1 MELVAFVF
9 AFSAA
14 AAALAACAALHRTRQ
29 KLAEIERAVA
39 DIRSGNGCRRIL
51 ARPGEPAAGLIY
63 EINYIVRGYE
73 GQIAALQA
81 AREANRQLMTS
92 LSHDVRTPLTTLI
105 GYLDAVHRQVV
116 AGEEAQ
122 QYLEIARRKAY
133 DLKGITDGLFAWC
146 KLHSGEADLQ
156 PTRQDLGELT
166 RNILVDWVPLLEEA
180 RIDYEVNI
188 PETPFWALAD
198 GEGYRRIL
206 NNLLQNVLAHS
217 HATRVTLEMGRTSH
231 GVQLRLGDNGVGI
244 APEELGRIFDRLYRC
259 DPARTAGGS
268 GLGLSI
274 AQGLAK
280 MMGGCIT
287 ADSSPG
293 QGTVFSVVL
302 PGGDPEKT
310 QEKAKVAARSLQ
322 GGGGILSEKE
332 ATGI

>member
-1 MELVAFVF
+1 MEAAVLAGIGLICLGAALWLVAEV
-9 AFSAA
+9 
-14 AAALAACAALHRTRQ
+14 RRQ
-29 KLAEIERAVA
+29 IREMTEILEE
-39 DIRSGNGCRRIL
+39 IQKGNGNRRIL
-51 ARPGEPAAGLIY
+51 ASPGQLTAPLAYAVNGVVQRYEEEQLRARRSEAAD
-63 EINYIVRGYE
+63 
-73 GQIAALQA
+73 
-81 AREANRQLMTS
+81 RQLMTS

-116 AGEEAQ
+116 VGEEAQ

-332 ATGI
+332 AAGI